1 MMTYLVFSV
10 TDALL
15 SKNKSFH
22 SLRGT
27 CSLLFSWDKSLQ
39 PLFGYS
45 ILGAGCWST
54 LPFSGEM
61 AAPVLPSGI
70 LGGRIFDITQLLPTV
85 STGSGFFFFFF
96 SFPHTLRWPDKNIS
110 VGWMWCLPP
119 VCNQGS

>member
-1 MMTYLVFSV
+1 MGKMMTYLVFSV

-45 ILGAGCWST
+45 ILGGGGVGAHCPSLERWL
-54 LPFSGEM
+54 LPYCLQEFLGAEYLTS
-61 AAPVLPSGI
+61 PSCS
-70 LGGRIFDITQLLPTV
+70 QLLV
-85 STGSGFFFFFF
+85 LVQVFFFFF
-96 SFPHTLRWPDKNIS
+96 SPFPTPCAGLIKTS
-110 VGWMWCLPP
+110 L
-119 VCNQGS
+119 